1 MRVTPK
7 MSDIPTETRKRN
19 MATDSPLITWTTMS
33 GPLVIQGNRL
43 VTASTLRLLL
53 LLGRRGRPEVLHL
66 LAAARDL
73 LTLDLLD
80 VGGERLTLGIEL
92 HDAEPL
98 RRQRLLI
105 AAAHDHRAPREVH
118 LEPFAQHADDLLRI
132 RALRPL
138 NRFRDDLGARVAPG
152 GAELGLRVL
161 EPLRG
166 GPLRVLLGPRL
177 ELGVALVKPGV
188 VPGERRG
195 DRADR
200 GLLAEWIELVGI
212 AHRGRDEPH
221 LLEEPE
227 GARLLH
233 ERDGLGAPHRAEE
246 PFGAGLEQRRDVR
259 AVIAL
264 AELGPVQ
271 LDELDVRLELLEIGR
286 ELLPHVVAVL
296 VVGRDVRPLLR
307 GHPHVLVH
315 VVRGVG
321 DVPVAVVP
329 REPRGLA
336 VGGEVQDLGVLG
348 VRGDGEAHRARD
360 APGQEVDLILKNKL
374 AGGLDG
380 LVGLQLVV
388 AMNELERPAENA
400 AGVVDLLRRQRQAF
414 LVGEG
419 VDRGDAAIG
428 VDLADLDRLGLRA
441 GAIGPGQDT
450 EQSDDADAREGA
462 TKPWSHGAP
471 PDAASSRDG
480 CSKWPAMCPGSRA
493 WSRGFVIDAPERL
506 SQDRAEVIG
515 AHETYRASVAGHD
528 RGRQLSPARVARR
541 PGGAALGRRA
551 ACPAPDALAHARRAQ
566 RAGPGRCRSAGRARS
581 GASRRRYHERRRGT
595 PGELLQLAGAG
606 AHGARRGKPGDGDEP
621 RRAPDAGPAGGGP
634 HHAAEAGA
642 GAAHGVLARGD
653 GPPDQDHD
661 TRPVH
666 ADRADAERALP

>member
-33 GPLVIQGNRL
+33 GPLVTQGNRL

-53 LLGRRGRPEVLHL
+53 LLGRRGRPEVFHL
-66 LAAARDL
+66 LAATRDL
-73 LTLDLLD
+73 LALDLLD

-118 LEPFAQHADDLLRI
+118 LEPFAQHADDLLCI

-138 NRFRDDLGARVAPG
+138 DRFRDDVGARVAPG

-161 EPLRG
+161 QPLRG
-166 GPLRVLLGPRL
+166 GPLRVLLGPR
-177 ELGVALVKPGV
+177 P
-188 VPGERRG
+188 
-195 DRADR
+195 
-200 GLLAEWIELVGI
+200 
-212 AHRGRDEPH
+212 
-221 LLEEPE
+221 
-227 GARLLH
+227 
-233 ERDGLGAPHRAEE
+233 
-246 PFGAGLEQRRDVR
+246 
-259 AVIAL
+259 
-264 AELGPVQ
+264 ELGPVQ

-296 VVGRDVRPLLR
+296 VVGRDVRPLLDRQGRRLLR

-336 VGGEVQDLGVLG
+336 VGGEVQDLGVLR

-388 AMNELERPAENA
+388 AINELERPAENA

-566 RAGPGRCRSAGRARS
+566 RAGPGRRRSAGRARS
-581 GASRRRYHERRRGT
+581 GASRRRYPERRRGT

-606 AHGARRGKPGDGDEP
+606 AHGARRGKAGDGDEP
-621 RRAPDAGPAGGGP
+621 RRAPDAGPAGSRP

-642 GAAHGVLARGD
+642 GAAHRVLASGD
-653 GPPDQDHD
+653 GAPDQDHD
-661 TRPVH
+661 TRSVH